1 MKNTFLSLISLSFF
15 LLSCHKEENNFGLP
29 PATQNGANTFGCL
42 LDGKPW
48 VADVDPGVL
57 DPLIRET
64 YARYDEVETGG
75 GAPLADFYVSA
86 IFISLAD
93 SLKSNF
99 RINIK
104 PVHDVGIVDIFN
116 LNLKDIQ
123 CSFSQPGHAT
133 HISVYVIDT
142 LYPVNLNIRKLDTA
156 ANICAGTFN
165 FRLIDKTNKDTLE
178 VTEGRFD
185 IIYQPD

>member
-48 VADVDPGVL
+48 VAEIGPGII
-57 DPLIRET
+57 DPLIRKI
-64 YARYDEVETGG
+64 RSNYDELNFGI
-75 GAPLADFYVSA
+75 ADNSYFSLSA
-86 IFISLAD
+86 TFISLPD
-93 SLKSNF
+93 S
-99 RINIK
+99 
-104 PVHDVGIVDIFN
+104 VYDIFSFNIRPVYKNGN
-116 LNLKDIQ
+116 LDFSKLLRKDIE
-123 CSFSQPGHAT
+123 CSFSQPVHAT
-133 HISVYVIDT
+133 HTSLYVVDT
-142 LYPVNLNIRKLDTA
+142 LYPINFNIQKLDTI
-156 ANICAGTFN
+156 ANICAGTCN